1 MLRYF
6 LKQSNEASQLVNSL
20 NDACPNSFSMF
31 VAFAPICM
39 LFHTSTFLVFFL
51 TVFAL
56 HWWVLKREV
65 KWQNALLLASSY
77 FFYGCW
83 DWRFVALL
91 VFSTLLD
98 FITGIK
104 IGDSKSERARKIW
117 LWTSV
122 GINVGLLGVF
132 KYYDFFAL
140 SFAEAVG
147 HFGWKVDVVTLQLIL
162 PVGISF
168 YTFHGLSYVLDI
180 YHRRIE
186 PDRNLVDYALF
197 VSYFPLLVAGP
208 IERATH
214 LLPQLKRARQ
224 FNSAQAVEGLRIF
237 LWGLVKKV
245 LIADN
250 CGIIADAIYADPTQ
264 WNAPTLWLGVAMFTI
279 QVYGD
284 FSGYSD
290 MAQGVSRIFGIEL
303 IRNFNYPYFA
313 TSIAEYWKRWH
324 LSLTGWFRD
333 YVYFPLG
340 GSRGSK
346 WKQARNIFIIF
357 LLSGF
362 WHGANWNYVGWGFV
376 NACYFIPGIIRGK
389 REVWYQK
396 YLTNGLLG
404 RVLEL
409 ALIVSTFIQIML
421 SLVVFRNTS
430 ISNMLVYMR
439 NMFVGAWE
447 SIPGEKL
454 IGFNKTI
461 LLVGFFFLVEWF
473 SRHKE
478 HPFAQLHDKFSRP
491 IRWVIYYIVLILLA
505 WFAGHQQQFIYFQF

>member
-1 MLRYF
+1 
-6 LKQSNEASQLVNSL
+6 
-20 NDACPNSFSMF
+20 
-31 VAFAPICM
+31 M

-56 HWWVLKREV
+56 HWWVVKRAV
-65 KWQNALLLASSY
+65 KWQNVLLLLVSY

-91 VFSTLLD
+91 LFSTLLD
-98 FITGIK
+98 YYTGIQ
-104 IGDSKSERARKIW
+104 IGNNHQEHRRKIW
-117 LWTSV
+117 LWISV

-140 SFAEAVG
+140 SLADLMASI
-147 HFGWKVDVVTLQLIL
+147 GWKVDVVTLRLIL

-180 YHRRIE
+180 YHRRITA
-186 PDRNLVDYALF
+186 DRNLIDYALF

-214 LLPQLKRARQ
+214 LLPQLKKARI
-224 FNSAQAVEGLRIF
+224 FNPTQAVEGLRIF

-250 CGIIADAIYADPTQ
+250 CAIIADAIYADPSQ
-264 WNAPTLWLGVAMFTI
+264 WNAPMLWLGVAMFTI

-303 IRNFNYPYFA
+303 IRNFNYPYFSK
-313 TSIAEYWKRWH
+313 SIAEYWRRWH

-333 YVYFPLG
+333 YIYFPLG

-346 WKQARNIFIIF
+346 WQQARNIFVIF

-376 NACYFIPGIIRGK
+376 NACYFLPGIIRGK
-389 REVWYQK
+389 KDVWYEK
-396 YLTNGLLG
+396 HLDTSLKGRLLEWGLILF
-404 RVLEL
+404 
-409 ALIVSTFIQIML
+409 TFIQIMMA
-421 SLVVFRNTS
+421 LVVFRNTG
-430 ISNMLVYMR
+430 IQNMLVYFQ
-439 NMFVGAWE
+439 NMFVGDW
-447 SIPGEKL
+447 SLHVPPTL
-454 IGFNKTI
+454 IGFNKTM
-461 LLVGFFFLVEWF
+461 LLVCLFFSAEWW
-473 SRHKE
+473 SRFKE
-478 HPFAQLHDKFSRP
+478 HPLERLHDHMVRP
-491 IRWVIYYIVLILLA
+491 VRWLIYYTILLMLA

>member
-1 MLRYF
+1 
-6 LKQSNEASQLVNSL
+6 
-20 NDACPNSFSMF
+20 
-31 VAFAPICM
+31 M

-56 HWWVLKREV
+56 HWWVVKRAV
-65 KWQNALLLASSY
+65 KWQNILLLLASY

-91 VFSTLLD
+91 LFSTLLD
-98 FITGIK
+98 YYTGIR
-104 IGDSKSERARKIW
+104 IGSTENEHKRKTW
-117 LWTSV
+117 LWISV

-140 SFAEAVG
+140 SLADLMATM
-147 HFGWKVDVVTLQLIL
+147 GWKVDVVTLQLIL

-180 YHRRIE
+180 YNRRITA
-186 PDRNLVDYALF
+186 DRNLVDYALF

-214 LLPQLKRARQ
+214 LLPQLKKARI
-224 FNSAQAVEGLRIF
+224 FNPTQAVEGLRIF
-237 LWGLVKKV
+237 MWGLVKKV

-250 CGIIADAIYADPTQ
+250 CAILADAIYADPSQ
-264 WNAPTLWLGVAMFTI
+264 WNAPMLWLGVAMFTI

-313 TSIAEYWKRWH
+313 TSIAEYWRRWH

-333 YVYFPLG
+333 YIYFPLG

-346 WKQARNIFIIF
+346 WFQARNIFVIF

-376 NACYFIPGIIRGK
+376 NACYFLPGIIRGK
-389 REVWYQK
+389 REAWYEK
-396 YLTNGLLG
+396 YLGPGAKGRMLEWGLMLF
-404 RVLEL
+404 
-409 ALIVSTFIQIML
+409 TFIQIML
-421 SLVVFRNTS
+421 SLVVFRNTG
-430 ISNMLVYMR
+430 IHNMLVYFQ
-439 NMFVGAWE
+439 NMFVGDW
-447 SIPGEKL
+447 SLHVPPTL
-454 IGFNKTI
+454 IGFNKTMV
-461 LLVGFFFLVEWF
+461 LVGFFFLAEWW

-478 HPFAQLHDKFSRP
+478 HPLERLHEKMSRP
-491 IRWVIYYIVLILLA
+491 MRWFIYYTILLLLA

>member
-1 MLRYF
+1 
-6 LKQSNEASQLVNSL
+6 
-20 NDACPNSFSMF
+20 
-31 VAFAPICM
+31 M

-56 HWWVLKREV
+56 HWWVVKRAV
-65 KWQNALLLASSY
+65 KWQNILLLLASY

-91 VFSTLLD
+91 LFSTLLD
-98 FITGIK
+98 YYTGIR
-104 IGDSKSERARKIW
+104 IGSTENENKRKTW
-117 LWTSV
+117 LWISV

-140 SFAEAVG
+140 SLADLMATM
-147 HFGWKVDVVTLQLIL
+147 GWKVDAVTLQLIL

-180 YHRRIE
+180 YHRRITA
-186 PDRNLVDYALF
+186 DRNLVDYALF

-214 LLPQLKRARQ
+214 LLPQLKKARI
-224 FNSAQAVEGLRIF
+224 FNPTQAVEGLRIF
-237 LWGLVKKV
+237 MWGLVKKV

-250 CGIIADAIYADPTQ
+250 CAIIADAIYADPSQ
-264 WNAPTLWLGVAMFTI
+264 WSAPMLWLGVAMFTI

-313 TSIAEYWKRWH
+313 TSIAEYWRRWH

-333 YVYFPLG
+333 YIYFPLG

-346 WKQARNIFIIF
+346 WKQARNIFVIF

-362 WHGANWNYVGWGFV
+362 WHGANWNYVGWGFI
-376 NACYFIPGIIRGK
+376 NACFFLPGIIRGK
-389 REVWYQK
+389 REVWYEK
-396 YLTNGLLG
+396 HLG
-404 RVLEL
+404 SGAKGRMLEWV
-409 ALIVSTFIQIML
+409 LIVFTFIQIML
-421 SLVVFRNTS
+421 SLVVFRNTG
-430 ISNMLVYMR
+430 IHNMLVYFQ
-439 NMFVGAWE
+439 NMFAGDWSLHV
-447 SIPGEKL
+447 PPTL
-454 IGFNKTI
+454 IGFNKTMV
-461 LLVGFFFLVEWF
+461 LSGLFFMAEWW

-478 HPFAQLHDKFSRP
+478 HPLERLHEQMSRP
-491 IRWVIYYIVLILLA
+491 MRWLIYYIILLLLA

>member
-1 MLRYF
+1 
-6 LKQSNEASQLVNSL
+6 
-20 NDACPNSFSMF
+20 MF
-31 VAFAPICM
+31 ATRARAM
-39 LFHTSTFLVFFL
+39 LFHTSTFFVFFL
-51 TVFAL
+51 VVFAL
-56 HWWVLKREV
+56 HWWFIRRTV
-65 KWQNALLLASSY
+65 KWQNALLLVASY

-91 VFSTLLD
+91 AFSTLLD
-98 FITGIK
+98 YFTGLR
-104 IGDSKSERARKIW
+104 IGGSTDEKQRKIW
-117 LWTSV
+117 LWISV

-140 SFAEAVG
+140 TFADLMAS
-147 HFGWKVDVVTLQLIL
+147 FGWKVDVVTLQLIL

-186 PDRNLVDYALF
+186 PDKNLVDYALF

-214 LLPQLKRARQ
+214 LLPQLKRTRD
-224 FNSAQAVEGLRIF
+224 FNATQAVEGLRIF

-264 WNAPTLWLGVAMFTI
+264 WDAPMLWLGVAMFTI

-303 IRNFNYPYFA
+303 IRNFNYPYFG
-313 TSIAEYWKRWH
+313 TSIAEYWRRWH

-333 YVYFPLG
+333 YIYFPLG
-340 GSRGSK
+340 GSRGTK
-346 WKQARNIFIIF
+346 WQQARNIFVIF

-376 NACYFIPGIIRGK
+376 NACYFLPGIIRGK
-389 REVWYQK
+389 KEAWYEP
-396 YLTNGLLG
+396 LLKPDFKG
-404 RVLEL
+404 KILEF
-409 ALIVSTFIQIML
+409 ALILFTFVQIMM

-430 ISNMLVYMR
+430 IGNMLIYLKS
-439 NMFVGAWE
+439 MFFGVWSFKVPP
-447 SIPGEKL
+447 SI
-454 IGFNKTI
+454 IGFDKTMV
-461 LLVGFFFLVEWF
+461 LVALFFISEWI

-478 HPFAQLHDKFSRP
+478 HPLERLHERFNRP
-491 IRWVIYYIVLILLA
+491 VRWMIYYSILVLLA

>member
-1 MLRYF
+1 
-6 LKQSNEASQLVNSL
+6 
-20 NDACPNSFSMF
+20 
-31 VAFAPICM
+31 M

-51 TVFAL
+51 LVFAL
-56 HWWVLKREV
+56 HWWVIRRTV
-65 KWQNALLLASSY
+65 RWQNVLLLAASY

-98 FITGIK
+98 YYTGLRIAAAQE
-104 IGDSKSERARKIW
+104 DNARKWW
-117 LWTSV
+117 LRLSV
-122 GINVGLLGVF
+122 LINVGLLGVF

-140 SFAEAVG
+140 SFAEAMAT
-147 HFGWKVDVVTLQLIL
+147 FGWKVDVVTLNLIL

-168 YTFHGLSYVLDI
+168 YTFHGLSYVLDV
-180 YHRRIE
+180 YNRRIE
-186 PDRNLVDYALF
+186 PERNLIDYSLF

-214 LLPQLKRARQ
+214 LLPQLKKARV
-224 FNSAQAVEGLRIF
+224 FKSEQATEGLRIF

-250 CGIIADAIYADPTQ
+250 CAIIADAIYADPTA
-264 WNAPTLWLGVAMFTI
+264 WNAPSLWLGVAMFTI

-303 IRNFNYPYFA
+303 IRNFNYPYFS
-313 TSIAEYWKRWH
+313 TSIAEYWRRWH

-333 YVYFPLG
+333 YIYFPLG
-340 GSRGSK
+340 GSRGSR
-346 WKQARNIFIIF
+346 WLQARNIFIIF

-362 WHGANWNYVGWGFV
+362 WHGANWNYVGWGVV
-376 NACYFIPGIIRGK
+376 NACFFIPGILRGK

-396 YLTNGLLG
+396 YLDGSFKG
-404 RVLEL
+404 RVWEIT
-409 ALIVSTFIQIML
+409 LILFTFVQIMM

-430 ISNMLVYMR
+430 IGHMLIYFR
-439 NMFVGAWE
+439 NMFFGNTPEVA
-447 SIPGEKL
+447 PATL
-454 IGFNKTI
+454 IGLSKTLVLVLVFFVFEWRARHREHPLDRLHERVRRPFRWAIYYLI
-461 LLVGFFFLVEWF
+461 LL
-473 SRHKE
+473 
-478 HPFAQLHDKFSRP
+478 
-491 IRWVIYYIVLILLA
+491 LLA